1 MLLESLERRDVS
13 PTTLAL
19 RVMGAQGRSVTST
32 AIQANN
38 SRCHAGRCLSPRS
51 VPVEVADEPD
61 IAAR

>member
-13 PTTLAL
+13 PTTPAL
-19 RVMGAQGRSVTST
+19 WVLGAQARSASST

-38 SRCHAGRCLSPRS
+38 ARCHAGRCLSPRS
-51 VPVEVADEPD
+51 VPVEVADEAD

>member
-1 MLLESLERRDVS
+1 MLLESLERRGVS
-13 PTTLAL
+13 PTTPAL
-19 RVMGAQGRSVTST
+19 WTLGAQGRSVPGT

-38 SRCHAGRCLSPRS
+38 ARCHAGRCLSPRS

>member
-13 PTTLAL
+13 PTTPAL
-19 RVMGAQGRSVTST
+19 WVLGAQGRSVTST
-32 AIQANN
+32 TIQANN
-38 SRCHAGRCLSPRS
+38 ARCHAGRCLSPRS